1 MFSNFKF
8 GKSDTVKTF
17 TRRKVRA
24 PKELVDVKK
33 DWAQKREIQKKKA
46 SVNESLFE

>member
-1 MFSNFKF
+1 MAEEFCF
-8 GKSDTVKTF
+8 GTD
-17 TRRKVRA
+17 
-24 PKELVDVKK
+24 ELVDVKK